1 VSSPASPFPHAAL
14 RALLDR
20 IIPEDDVP
28 GALGAGVEEYVMRQ
42 LAGDCAAEA
51 PLVSLGLSQL
61 DAEARARS
69 GGNSFAFLD
78 SARQDEL
85 LRDLEAGRVV
95 TRWPDGLAPAGFFLR
110 MIELAQEGYYADPSN
125 GGNRG
130 ATSWRTI
137 GYDPG
142 RI

>member
-1 VSSPASPFPHAAL
+1 MTSPASPFPRAVL
-14 RALLDR
+14 RALIDR
-20 IIPEDDVP
+20 IIPEDDFP
-28 GALGAGVEEYVMRQ
+28 GALDTGVEDYVMRQ
-42 LAGDCAAEA
+42 LAHDCAAEA
-51 PLVSLGLSQL
+51 PLIALGLTQL
-61 DAEARARS
+61 DAEALARS

-78 SARQDEL
+78 AERQDEL

-110 MIELAQEGYYADPSN
+110 MIELAQEGYYADPGN

-130 ATSWRTI
+130 AASWRMI